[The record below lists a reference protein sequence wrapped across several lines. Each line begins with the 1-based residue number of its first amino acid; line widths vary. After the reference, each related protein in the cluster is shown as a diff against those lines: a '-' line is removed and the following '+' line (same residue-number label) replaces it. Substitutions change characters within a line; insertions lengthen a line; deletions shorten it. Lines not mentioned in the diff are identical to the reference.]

1 MHICANL
8 VRQNVDDQ
16 GCIKAWKGWMRQR
29 ICIMYSRPLIDWP
42 FGIISDFCHS
52 FTLYNNKG
60 FQSSWPHHSSQSH
73 AWWSLKLIIM
83 IMTITM
89 VWHPTLRV
97 PYPEEDCQ
105 VRVTVSFLSLLWL
118 QTSALITL
126 WITFKKNLHFWS
138 HGHLLHHFASCW
150 SLLFFTILTY
160 FTDLLSNCKGT
171 DLVEYFSLTEI
182 MKLSPY
188 FRESQIF
195 RILTCIKSQCWMYC
209 MVHIRVYFY
218 INMACSHFCEIC
230 RDEILCVVL
239 PPESW

>member
-52 FTLYNNKG
+52 FTLYDNKG
-60 FQSSWPHHSSQSH
+60 FQSSWPHHLSQSH

-89 VWHPTLRV
+89 VWHPNLRV

-118 QTSALITL
+118 QTSALIA
-126 WITFKKNLHFWS
+126 WITLKKNPA
-138 HGHLLHHFASCW
+138 LLVTWASIT
-150 SLLFFTILTY
+150 S
-160 FTDLLSNCKGT
+160 
-171 DLVEYFSLTEI
+171 
-182 MKLSPY
+182 
-188 FRESQIF
+188 F
-195 RILTCIKSQCWMYC
+195 RIMLVITIFHNIDILHRLVIK
-209 MVHIRVYFY
+209 
-218 INMACSHFCEIC
+218 
-230 RDEILCVVL
+230 L
-239 PPESW
+239 